1 MRPLRKIQEYVEKS
15 KRVVGMKTHCFVK
28 KCYGLMG
35 GFILGLMGGFILG
48 NPNQLYGYW
57 AILIAWEMENRK
69 DYNL

>member
-1 MRPLRKIQEYVEKS
+1 MRPLRKIQEYLEKS

-35 GFILGLMGGFILG
+35 GFILR

>member
-1 MRPLRKIQEYVEKS
+1 MRPLRKIQEYLEKS

-35 GFILGLMGGFILG
+35 GFILE

-57 AILIAWEMENRK
+57 AILIAWEMEDRK